1 MDFSWKQIE
10 GNFLWIFKYVANFL
24 QFSTNLV
31 EKLPVNFLMTLS
43 AKYVVAALP
52 TKFPTE

>member
-1 MDFSWKQIE
+1 MDFSWKKIE